1 MGCSQKYMIIK
12 DRVEIYKD
20 FAINLLNYI
29 VDFYLDN
36 KTLSLDD
43 DIRNHY
49 NWCFNKVCDEFKE
62 EDLDFSKNE
71 DLRRYFYDFFYH
83 QFYKRDN
90 QDITIVYYEKFW
102 LNIFNIDKQNNKNV
116 MNTMVELYNIFD
128 KSVNHEKNILEIV

>member
-1 MGCSQKYMIIK
+1 MIIK

-20 FAINLLNYI
+20 FTINLLSYI
-29 VDFYLDN
+29 MDFYLDN
-36 KTLSLDD
+36 KTLSADN

-62 EDLDFSKNE
+62 EGLDFSNNE
-71 DLRRYFYDFFYH
+71 NLRQYFYDFFYH
-83 QFYKRDN
+83 QFYKREN
-90 QDITIVYYEKFW
+90 QDIVYTYYEKFW
-102 LNIFNIDKQNNKNV
+102 LNIFNIEKQNNKNI

>member
-1 MGCSQKYMIIK
+1 MSSTQKYMIIK

-20 FAINLLNYI
+20 FTINLLSYI
-29 VDFYLDN
+29 MDFYLDN
-36 KTLSLDD
+36 KTLNADN

-62 EDLDFSKNE
+62 EGLDFSNNE
-71 DLRRYFYDFFYH
+71 NLRQYFYDFFYH
-83 QFYKRDN
+83 QFYKREN
-90 QDITIVYYEKFW
+90 QDIVYTYYEKFW
-102 LNIFNIDKQNNKNV
+102 LNIFNIEKQNNKNI

>member
-1 MGCSQKYMIIK
+1 MIIK

-20 FAINLLNYI
+20 FTINLLNYI
-29 VDFYLDN
+29 IAFYLDN
-36 KTLSLDD
+36 KTLSLDV